1 MGKKDK
7 GDKSGSDVTEKIQ
20 KLRKEIDKIKEEI
33 RTNRESKNDTT
44 RKKIKYNIK
53 QTNIIN
59 KIIYI
64 LLY

>member
-20 KLRKEIDKIKEEI
+20 KLRKEVDKIKEEI

-44 RKKIKYNIK
+44 RKKKK
-53 QTNIIN
+53 SIIFKTIN
-59 KIIYI
+59 
-64 LLY
+64 LLIN